1 MHHACLRRPLNPLPK
16 PRKIVKFLFV
26 MMKRR
31 KSTAVR
37 VGKVTIGG
45 DAPISVQSMTCTK
58 TGDIAATV
66 AQIRALTEAG
76 CEIVRVAVPDAE
88 AAAAIGRIREQISI
102 PLVADI
108 HFDYRLA
115 LDAIRNG
122 ADKIRINPGNI
133 GSEDRVA
140 SVLNAAGEK
149 GIPIR
154 IGVNAGSLEKEILTR
169 FNGVTAEALVESAM
183 GHVAICERM
192 GFRDLVIAIKA
203 SNIPMTVD
211 ANRLLARSCG
221 YPIHLGVTESG
232 TLKTGAIRS
241 AVGIGTLLAEG
252 IGDTVRVSL
261 TADPVD
267 EIRAGWEILKSLG
280 LRRRGLT
287 IVSCPTCGRLQTD
300 MIPIV
305 EAVEKAL
312 AGVEK
317 PLTLA
322 IMGCAVNGPGEAREA
337 DIGIACGK
345 GEALLFRRGQTVRK
359 VAEGDI
365 VKTLI
370 EEVEKWNG

>member
-1 MHHACLRRPLNPLPK
+1 
-16 PRKIVKFLFV
+16 

-31 KSTAVR
+31 KTR
-37 VGKVTIGG
+37 GINVGKLRIGDG
-45 DAPISVQSMTCTK
+45 APVSVQSMTCTK
-58 TGDIAATV
+58 TSDVEATV
-66 AQIRALTEAG
+66 GQILALTGAG
-76 CEIVRVAVPDAE
+76 CEIVRVAVPDE
-88 AAAAIGRIREQISI
+88 AAARAIGPIRERISI

-115 LDAIRNG
+115 LEALRGG

-133 GSEDRVA
+133 GTRDRVRK
-140 SVLNAAGEK
+140 VLDAAGEK
-149 GIPIR
+149 GVPIR
-154 IGVNAGSLEKEILTR
+154 IGVNSGSLEKELLRR
-169 FNGVTAEALVESAM
+169 FDGVTAEALVESAM
-183 GHVAICERM
+183 GHVRICEKM
-192 GFRDLVIAIKA
+192 GFRDLVISIKA
-203 SNIPMTVD
+203 SSVPMTVE
-211 ANRLLARSCG
+211 ANRLLAKACR

-252 IGDTVRVSL
+252 IGDTIRVSL

-305 EAVEKAL
+305 EAAEKAL
-312 AGVEK
+312 AGVAK
-317 PLTLA
+317 PLTVA

-337 DIGIACGK
+337 DIGVACGRR
-345 GEALLFRRGQTVRK
+345 EALLFRRGKTVRK
-359 VAEGDI
+359 VAEEDI
-365 VKTLI
+365 LKTLI
-370 EEVEKWNG
+370 EEIENWKE

>member
-203 SNIPMTVD
+203 SNVPMTVD

>member
-1 MHHACLRRPLNPLPK
+1 
-16 PRKIVKFLFV
+16 

-31 KSTAVR
+31 ETSQVR
-37 VGKVTIGG
+37 VGKVAIGG
-45 DAPISVQSMTCTK
+45 GAPVSVQSMTCTK
-58 TGDIAATV
+58 TADVDATV
-66 AQIRALTEAG
+66 GQIQALTAAG
-76 CEIVRVAVPDAE
+76 CEIVRVAVPDTE
-88 AAAAIGRIREQISI
+88 AAAAIGRIRERISI

-115 LDAIRNG
+115 LEAVRNG

-133 GSEDRVA
+133 GSEDRTRR
-140 SVLNAAGEK
+140 VLDAAGEK
-149 GIPIR
+149 GIPVR
-154 IGVNAGSLEKEILTR
+154 IGVNAGSLEKEILAR
-169 FNGVTAEALVESAM
+169 FHGVTAEALVESAM
-183 GHVAICERM
+183 GHVRICEKL

-203 SNIPMTVD
+203 SNVLLTLE
-211 ANRLLARSCG
+211 ANRLLGRSCG

-267 EIRAGWEILKSLG
+267 EIRAGWEILKTLG
-280 LRRRGLT
+280 LRTRGLT
-287 IVSCPTCGRLQTD
+287 IISCPTCGRLQTD

-317 PLTLA
+317 TLTLA

-337 DIGIACGK
+337 DIGIACGRR
-345 GEALLFRRGQTVRK
+345 EALLFRRGETIRK

>member
-1 MHHACLRRPLNPLPK
+1 
-16 PRKIVKFLFV
+16 

-31 KSTAVR
+31 KTRGVT
-37 VGKVTIGG
+37 VGNLRIG
-45 DAPISVQSMTCTK
+45 DDSPVSVQSMTCTK
-58 TGDIAATV
+58 TSDVEATV
-66 AQIRALTEAG
+66 GQILALTEAG
-76 CEIVRVAVPDAE
+76 CEIVRVAVPDE
-88 AAAAIGRIREQISI
+88 AAAAAIRPIRERISI

-108 HFDYRLA
+108 HFDHRLA
-115 LDAIRNG
+115 LDAIRGG

-133 GSEDRVA
+133 GSPDRVRK
-140 SVLNAAGEK
+140 VLEAAGEK
-149 GIPIR
+149 GVPIR
-154 IGVNAGSLEKEILTR
+154 IGVNSGSLEKELLRR
-169 FNGVTAEALVESAM
+169 FDGVTAEALVESAM
-183 GHVAICERM
+183 GHVRICEKM
-192 GFRDLVIAIKA
+192 GFRDLVISIKA
-203 SNIPMTVD
+203 SSVPMTVE
-211 ANRLLARSCG
+211 ANRLLAKACR

-252 IGDTVRVSL
+252 IGDTIRVSL

-305 EAVEKAL
+305 EAAEKAL

-317 PLTLA
+317 PLTVA

-337 DIGIACGK
+337 DIGVACGRR
-345 GEALLFRRGQTVRK
+345 EALLFRRGKTVRK
-359 VAEGDI
+359 VAEKDI
-365 VKTLI
+365 LKTLI
-370 EEVEKWNG
+370 EEIERWKE